1 MKPILYIVIPCYNEE
16 DVLPITSPMFKNK
29 IDSLVSAGKISE
41 MSRVLFVDDGSRD
54 DTWNII
60 SRLSDT
66 SPTFLGISL
75 SRNRGHQHA
84 LLAGLMEAK
93 KYADITISIDCDGQ
107 DDINAMDL
115 MVDEYLAGSQ
125 IVYGVRTSR
134 ETDTFF
140 KRNTAQGFYRILSAF
155 GVETVYN
162 HADYRLLSKEV
173 LEALSQYKETNLYLR
188 GLIPLI
194 GYRSSTVGYERTER
208 LAGVGHYPLKKML
221 SLAFEGVTSL
231 SIKPVRLILNFGI
244 VLSALSL
251 VATVVTLIL
260 AIINI
265 LPSLL
270 PSAFSAICLLFGI
283 TITAVGVVGE
293 YVGKVYGEVK
303 ARPRYFVE
311 KRTFTEK
318 E

>member
-270 PSAFSAICLLFGI
+270 PAAFSAICLLFGI